1 MNFIDRAL
9 SRRDA
14 LTDDGFLQAMA
25 DIYKEPQVWEELTQY
40 PLYIGDVVYLID
52 YDTELQM
59 EGLDAV
65 VTGGRYERTLQA
77 LVNCGASGEAEVLRR
92 AKELSDRDLDYEDEE
107 AMDALSRQ
115 LALHQDYAGFWDL
128 VRAYIGRERRS
139 GSAGQTGKGEEQ
151 HGGPQRTPGAGESRV
166 PGPGD

>member
-40 PLYIGDVVYLID
+40 PLYIGDVGYLID

-92 AKELSDRDLDYEDEE
+92 AKELSDRDPDYEDEE

-115 LALHQDYAGFWDL
+115 LAIHQDYAGCWDR
-128 VRAYIGRERRS
+128 VRTYIGKERRS
-139 GSAGQTGKGEEQ
+139 HRQGRGD
-151 HGGPQRTPGAGESRV
+151 PWRTTADTVNG
-166 PGPGD
+166 

>member
-9 SRRDA
+9 AQGDA
-14 LTDDGFLQAMA
+14 VTEDGFLQAMA

-65 VTGGRYERTLQA
+65 VTGGQYERTLQA

-128 VRAYIGRERRS
+128 VRAYIGRFRKRRTDRKRRGTAWRTTADTGS
-139 GSAGQTGKGEEQ
+139 G
-151 HGGPQRTPGAGESRV
+151 
-166 PGPGD
+166 